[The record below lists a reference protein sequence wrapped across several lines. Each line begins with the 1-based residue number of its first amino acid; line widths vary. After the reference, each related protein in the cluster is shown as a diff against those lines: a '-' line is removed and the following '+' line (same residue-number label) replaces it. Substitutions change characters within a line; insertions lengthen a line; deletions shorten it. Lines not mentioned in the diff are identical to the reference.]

1 MVKTDGYIAGR
12 LKWKA
17 EKNNLPSEFAFYFEN
32 LAGEKKAYYT
42 ALIKDK
48 NIGIPTL
55 VFTQPDSD
63 KWTLI
68 GTRKL
73 VWGENQE
80 SESVSISAIKEI
92 KAHGLDD
99 LKKVKTAINGPLSKT
114 EWNELTLIKGN
125 NEKINVYAHK
135 GADFFAMWNIIR
147 MLWQLNLN

>member
-1 MVKTDGYIAGR
+1 MVKTDEYIADR

-17 EKNNLPSEFAFYFEN
+17 KKTTCLQNMHSILKIWQ
-32 LAGEKKAYYT
+32 GEKKAYYT

-63 KWTLI
+63 KCTII

-80 SESVSISAIKEI
+80 SESVSISAIKKI

-99 LKKVKTAINGPLSKT
+99 LKKVKIAINGPLPKT
-114 EWNELTLIKGN
+114 EWNELALTKEN

-135 GADFFAMWNIIR
+135 GVDFFAMWNIIR
-147 MLWQLNLN
+147 ML